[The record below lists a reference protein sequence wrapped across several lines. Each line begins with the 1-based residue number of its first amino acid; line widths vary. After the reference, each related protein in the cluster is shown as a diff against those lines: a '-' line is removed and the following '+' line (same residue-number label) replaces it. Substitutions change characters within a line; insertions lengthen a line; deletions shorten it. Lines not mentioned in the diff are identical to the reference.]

1 MLKIDDIINYSLSN
15 NLEYATISD
24 NDMFSTQEFINK
36 CNKNNLKP
44 LISLSINIEGKELV
58 LFAKNYDGYK
68 SLIKLSTIKSREILS
83 YEDLKNSIPG
93 ILSVAAITGMSSP
106 TKTAASKSAILV
118 APAWNMATN
127 LSRYGIF
134 REYLLNAHRLRVYK
148 SA

>member
-1 MLKIDDIINYSLSN
+1 M
-15 NLEYATISD
+15 
-24 NDMFSTQEFINK
+24 
-36 CNKNNLKP
+36 KN
-44 LISLSINIEGKELV
+44 S
-58 LFAKNYDGYK
+58 
-68 SLIKLSTIKSREILS
+68 SLIPLAARTIITQLENILAAILATTLLLPFPASTWVP
-83 YEDLKNSIPG
+83 KNSIPG